1 MIYHIPVPDDRIGL
15 ELDEFL
21 CLVFPLLSKGWVRS
35 QVRAGRVLVDGS
47 PAHPSQRLRSFQV
60 LSVDFDEEEAPPG
73 PPVAPPL
80 QVAVLFEDEDVLVV
94 DKPAGL
100 AVEPERWERGRACV
114 AGALLELALERSG
127 VETRQSSRPTGGLG
141 FRPRIVHRIDKD
153 TSGVLVVAK
162 TLEAER
168 SLREAFAARR
178 VSKRYLALVEG
189 EHPLADG
196 EEEQI
201 DLPIAPDRR
210 RSGRMV
216 VDDRGKEASTRLR
229 VVQRFRGYT
238 LLECAPKTGRTHQI
252 RVHLAARGFPLAIDP
267 VYGRK
272 DEIRLSALKRG
283 YKPKRGAVER
293 PLMDRLTLHAHSV
306 RFEADVLGREI
317 AVESAP
323 PKDFA
328 RVLKQLEKVR
338 PFRRAE
344 GRQ

>member
-21 CLVFPLLSKGWVRS
+21 CLTFPLLGKGWVRR

-60 LSVDFDEEEAPPG
+60 LSIDFDEDEAPPM
-73 PPVAPPL
+73 PPAAPPIA
-80 QVAVLFEDEDVLVV
+80 VPVLFEDEDVLVV

-100 AVEPERWERGRACV
+100 AVEPERWERGRACI
-114 AGALLELALERSG
+114 AGALLELALERAG
-127 VETRQSSRPTGGLG
+127 VEPRDAAQPTEGLG

-168 SLREAFAARR
+168 ALREAFAGRR
-178 VSKRYLALVEG
+178 VAKSYLALVEG

-196 EEEQI
+196 EEERI
-201 DLPIAPDRR
+201 EMPIAPDRR
-210 RSGRMV
+210 RSGRMI
-216 VDDRGKEASTRLR
+216 VDDRGKEAATRVR
-229 VVQRFRGYT
+229 VARRFRGYT
-238 LLECAPKTGRTHQI
+238 LLECAPETGRTHQI
-252 RVHLAARGFPLAIDP
+252 RVHLAALGFPLAIDP
-267 VYGRK
+267 LYGRR
-272 DEIRLSALKRG
+272 DALLLSALKRG

-293 PLMDRLTLHAHSV
+293 PLMDRLSLHARSV

-317 AVESAP
+317 AVESEL

-338 PFRRAE
+338 PFRRPE
-344 GRQ
+344 GRR